1 MTATWGPFAVDAL
14 NDGGLW
20 VLNGAAS
27 KLAAVSDGSD
37 SSYLARAGTSSDEY
51 LSTTQTF
58 GKTFTGLPVG
68 ASIRRV
74 GCRIR
79 GEYAAPQTYLAV
91 DPGQV
96 GVWITPVPLPA
107 SIGWLLSGGVEP
119 IWSAVLNEFATVP
132 AGGSYAASVAF
143 GMTAAS
149 GTGATALYEFEV
161 TLETNQPPSAPTL
174 TSPSGASSGLTPTM
188 QGTYSDPDGDP
199 MGYVEIEVRRVS
211 DNASFWASGEL
222 SSGGPFSIAY
232 AGTTL
237 VSGTQYKWRARTRE
251 SISAGLMGAWSDF
264 TNFTPS
270 TNQIPVA
277 TLLSPIGNATVGT
290 LTPTLQFGYSDADGD
305 AQTGYQVQV
314 RRYSDQVMFWES
326 NQQAGAVTSVVYGS
340 IGGSP
345 TTLVGGTRYEW
356 RARVQDSKG
365 AWSNYSGWE
374 SFTPQAAP
382 NPPTSI
388 TPSGLQNTLTPTVS
402 GTYNQGTGAA
412 EAAYQYEIRQGGVT
426 IYQSGDVVAT
436 AIATGQAYGTNNPSD
451 TPATPPALA
460 WGTSYEIRARSKD
473 ASAVYSAWS
482 SWQAFSTNA
491 APTTPTNLAPSGA
504 VTGDTTP
511 ALSWTHNDPNSDA
524 QTEAEV
530 ELRKVSD
537 DSVVTGYGPK
547 TLTQS
552 TTTHD
557 VTETLIA
564 SPATDYKWRIRT
576 KGTSGPGFGPWSAW
590 QTFTVATAP
599 TFSVTVPTPSQVVAA
614 PALVVGWTMTGGS
627 GTQQSWRVRIY
638 ASDQTTLV
646 HDSGVQSGTAVSYQL
661 ATGILSNSGTYYAQ
675 VTGEDTLSQAAS
687 STKVLFTT
695 DWTPPATITGLTA
708 QSIGSQA

>member
-1 MTATWGPFAVDAL
+1 MTATWGPFAADAL

-20 VLNGAAS
+20 TFANAAS
-27 KLAAVSDGSD
+27 KLESVSDGVDASGL
-37 SSYLARAGTSSDEY
+37 YRNGTSSDEY
-51 LSTTQTF
+51 LSTSQTF

-79 GEYAAPQTYLAV
+79 GFYGSPQTYLALDV
-91 DPGQV
+91 GST
-96 GVWITPVPLPA
+96 GVWVTPLPLPA
-107 SIGWLLSGGVEP
+107 AINWLTYGGVEP
-119 IWSAVLNEFATVP
+119 IWSLVGDYATVP
-132 AGGSYAASVAF
+132 AGGSYAASVGF

-149 GTGATALYEFEV
+149 GAGDTSLIEFEV
-161 TLETNQPPSAPTL
+161 LLETNQPPSAPTL
-174 TSPSGASSGLTPTM
+174 TSPSGATSGLTPTM

-199 MGYVEIEVRRVS
+199 MGKVEIEVRRVS
-211 DNASFWASGEL
+211 DNALFWASGEL
-222 SSGGPFSIAY
+222 NASGSSFSIAY

-251 SISAGLMGAWSDF
+251 SIVGGLMGAWSDF

-290 LTPTLQFGYSDADGD
+290 LTPTLQFSYSDADGD

-314 RRYSDQVMFWES
+314 RRYSDQVMFWDPG
-326 NQQAGAVTSVVYGS
+326 QGAGAVTSVVYAG
-340 IGGSP
+340 

-382 NPPTSI
+382 NPPTTI

-426 IYQSGDVVAT
+426 IYQSGDVTAT

-473 ASAVYSAWS
+473 ANTTYSAWT

-491 APTTPTNLAPSGA
+491 APTTPTNLSPSGA

-511 ALSWTHNDPNSDA
+511 TLSWTHNDPDGDA
-524 QTEAEV
+524 QTQADI

-547 TLTQS
+547 TLTQA

-557 VTETLIA
+557 VTEALIS
-564 SPATDYKWRIRT
+564 SPATEYKWRVWT
-576 KGTSGPGFGPWSAW
+576 KGTSGPGFGPPAAW

-599 TFSVTVPTPSQVVAA
+599 TFAVDVPTPSQVVAA
-614 PALVVGWTMTGGS
+614 PALTVEWTMTGGS

-646 HDSGVQSGTAVSYQL
+646 HDSGVQSGVDVSYQL
-661 ATGILSNSGTYYAQ
+661 ATGILRNSGTYYVQ
-675 VTGEDTLSQAAS
+675 VSGEDTLSQAAS

-695 DWTPPATITGLTA
+695 AWTPPATITGLTA
-708 QSIGSQA
+708 QSIGSQE

>member
-1 MTATWGPFAVDAL
+1 MTA
-14 NDGGLW
+14 
-20 VLNGAAS
+20 VLTIP
-27 KLAAVSDGSD
+27 V
-37 SSYLARAGTSSDEY
+37 
-51 LSTTQTF
+51 TT
-58 GKTFTGLPVG
+58 
-68 ASIRRV
+68 
-74 GCRIR
+74 
-79 GEYAAPQTYLAV
+79 APHLYSA
-91 DPGQV
+91 
-96 GVWITPVPLPA
+96 
-107 SIGWLLSGGVEP
+107 
-119 IWSAVLNEFATVP
+119 WSAV
-132 AGGSYAASVAF
+132 GSTKLSILTSDDGDASYIHSVLSEGNRDGMLLSDIALIGTWIVSVAF
-143 GMTAAS
+143 KMKAQQNGSFPETLGVEFNLTGQALAEQDVEVS
-149 GTGATALYEFEV
+149 SVGTYALYSVPFSINAAYDIGGFQAYVRVKYGVYYHTRISYCYADV
-161 TLETNQPPSAPTL
+161 TYSPPPNAPTL
-174 TSPSGASSGLTPTM
+174 VSPSGSIGTLTPTM
-188 QGTYSDPDGDP
+188 QTTVNNPAGGDT
-199 MGYVEIEVRRVS
+199 VTHTDIEVRRVS
-211 DNASFWASGEL
+211 DNALFWASGFL
-222 SSGGPFSIAY
+222 SGTSIGY
-232 AGTTL
+232 AGTAL
-237 VSGTQYKWRARTRE
+237 VNGTQYKWRARHRNTYG
-251 SISAGLMGAWSDF
+251 AVGAWSDF

-277 TLLSPIGNATVGT
+277 ALLSPIGNATVGT
-290 LTPTLQFGYSDADGD
+290 LTPTLQFSYSDPDGD

-314 RRYSDQVMFWES
+314 RRYSDQVIFWDPG
-326 NQQAGAVTSVVYGS
+326 QGAGAVTSVVYAG
-340 IGGSP
+340 

-356 RARVQDSKG
+356 RARAQDSKG

-382 NPPTSI
+382 NPPTTI

-426 IYQSGDVVAT
+426 IYQSGDVTAT

-473 ASAVYSAWS
+473 ANTTYSAWT

-491 APTTPTNLAPSGA
+491 APTTPTNLSPSGA

-511 ALSWTHNDPNSDA
+511 TLSWTHNDPDGDA

-530 ELRKVSD
+530 ELRKTSD

-557 VTETLIA
+557 VTETLTA
-564 SPATDYKWRIRT
+564 SPATEYKWRVRT

-590 QTFTVATAP
+590 HTFTVATAP
-599 TFSVTVPTPSQVVAA
+599 AFAVDAPTPSQVVAA
-614 PALVVGWTMTGGS
+614 PALVVEWTMTGGS

-646 HDSGVQSGTAVSYQL
+646 HDSGVQSGTDVSYQL
-661 ATGILSNSGTYYAQ
+661 ATGILRNSGTYYAQ
-675 VTGEDTLSQAAS
+675 VSGEDTLSQAAS

>member
-1 MTATWGPFAVDAL
+1 MTATLTDIAVASAPYVYSGWNLIGSTKLGAL
-14 NDGGLW
+14 TVNDGDSGELLRADPGEKKDGMLFQS
-20 VLNGAAS
+20 VTLIGSHILSGTLRLVARNETGAGES
-27 KLAAVSDGSD
+27 LGVEMHVYGQAVQ
-37 SSYLARAGTSSDEY
+37 AGTD
-51 LSTTQTF
+51 LSIPDATYQEISRQVTLNYPYNI
-58 GKTFTGLPVG
+58 TGIAAYVSTKPGHPGG
-68 ASIRRV
+68 A
-74 GCRIR
+74 RIT
-79 GEYAAPQTYLAV
+79 YAVLDVTYSPPPNAPTLVA
-91 DPGQV
+91 PSG
-96 GVWITPVPLPA
+96 
-107 SIGWLLSGGVEP
+107 SIGSLTPSMQTSV
-119 IWSAVLNEFATVP
+119 NNP
-132 AGGSYAASVAF
+132 AGGD
-143 GMTAAS
+143 T
-149 GTGATALYEFEV
+149 V
-161 TLETNQPPSAPTL
+161 THT
-174 TSPSGASSGLTPTM
+174 
-188 QGTYSDPDGDP
+188 D
-199 MGYVEIEVRRVS
+199 IEVRRVS
-211 DNASFWASGEL
+211 DNALFWASGFL
-222 SSGGPFSIAY
+222 AGTTIGY
-232 AGTTL
+232 AGTSL
-237 VSGTQYKWRARTRE
+237 VNGTQYKWRARHRNTYGAE
-251 SISAGLMGAWSDF
+251 GAWSDF

-277 TLLSPIGNATVGT
+277 ALLSPIGNATVGT
-290 LTPTLQFGYSDADGD
+290 LTPTLQFSYSDPDGD

-314 RRYSDQVMFWES
+314 RRYSDQVVFWDPG
-326 NQQAGAVTSVVYGS
+326 QGAGAVTSVVYAG
-340 IGGSP
+340 

-382 NPPTSI
+382 NPPNSI

-426 IYQSGDVVAT
+426 IYQSGDVSGAFG
-436 AIATGQAYGTNNPSD
+436 TGQAYGTNNPSD

-473 ASAVYSAWS
+473 GNGAYSAWS
-482 SWQAFSTNA
+482 AWQAFSTNA

-511 ALSWTHNDPNSDA
+511 TLSWTHNDPNSDA

-537 DSVVTGYGPK
+537 DSAVTGYGPK

-557 VTETLIA
+557 VTETLTA
-564 SPATDYKWRIRT
+564 SPATEYKWRVRT

-590 QTFTVATAP
+590 HTFTVATAP
-599 TFSVTVPTPSQVVAA
+599 AFAVDAPTPSQVVAA
-614 PALVVGWTMTGGS
+614 PALVVEWTMTGGS

-646 HDSGVQSGTAVSYQL
+646 HDSGVQSGTATSYQL
-661 ATGILSNSGTYYAQ
+661 ATGILRNSGTYYAQ
-675 VTGEDTLSQAAS
+675 VSGEDTLSQAAS

>member
-1 MTATWGPFAVDAL
+1 MTLSLSIPVVEAPAIYNGWGWAGFSGNKLSILTADDGDASYIFQDTQDLRDGMRFA
-14 NDGGLW
+14 DGNLF
-20 VLNGAAS
+20 GA
-27 KLAAVSDGSD
+27 
-37 SSYLARAGTSSDEY
+37 
-51 LSTTQTF
+51 
-58 GKTFTGLPVG
+58 
-68 ASIRRV
+68 
-74 GCRIR
+74 
-79 GEYAAPQTYLAV
+79 
-91 DPGQV
+91 
-96 GVWITPVPLPA
+96 WI
-107 SIGWLLSGGVEP
+107 I
-119 IWSAVLNEFATVP
+119 SAVFQIRARQFSGSATLGAEFHMSGAVPVDYDIALSNTSYALYSAALSINAIYNLQGFYGYVRLKTASGIDDTRITYCYVDVTYSPPPNAPTLVAPSGSVGSLTPSMQTSVNNP
-132 AGGSYAASVAF
+132 AGGD
-143 GMTAAS
+143 T
-149 GTGATALYEFEV
+149 V
-161 TLETNQPPSAPTL
+161 THT
-174 TSPSGASSGLTPTM
+174 
-188 QGTYSDPDGDP
+188 D
-199 MGYVEIEVRRVS
+199 IEVRRVS
-211 DNASFWASGEL
+211 DNALFWASGFL
-222 SSGGPFSIAY
+222 
-232 AGTTL
+232 AGTTIGYTGTSL
-237 VSGTQYKWRARTRE
+237 VNGTQYKWRARHRNTYGAE
-251 SISAGLMGAWSDF
+251 GAWSDF

-277 TLLSPIGNATVGT
+277 ALLSPIGNATVGT
-290 LTPTLQFGYSDADGD
+290 LTPTLQFSYSDPDGD

-314 RRYSDQVMFWES
+314 RRYSDQVIFWDPG
-326 NQQAGAVTSVVYGS
+326 QGAGAVTSVVYAG
-340 IGGSP
+340 

-356 RARVQDSKG
+356 RARAQDSKG

-382 NPPTSI
+382 NPPTTI

-426 IYQSGDVVAT
+426 IYQSGDVTAT

-451 TPATPPALA
+451 TPATPPSLA

-473 ASAVYSAWS
+473 ANAAYSAWTA
-482 SWQAFSTNA
+482 WQAFSTNA

-511 ALSWTHNDPNSDA
+511 TLSWTHNDPNSDA
-524 QTEAEV
+524 QTEADI

-557 VTETLIA
+557 VTETLTA
-564 SPATDYKWRIRT
+564 SPATEYKWRVRT

-599 TFSVTVPTPSQVVAA
+599 SFAVDVPTPSQVVTA
-614 PALVVGWTMTGGS
+614 PALTVEWTMTGGS

-646 HDSGVQSGTAVSYQL
+646 HDSGVQSGTDVSYQL
-661 ATGILSNSGTYYAQ
+661 ATGILRNSGTYYAQ
-675 VTGEDTLSQAAS
+675 VSGEDTLSQAAS

>member
-1 MTATWGPFAVDAL
+1 MTLSLSIPVVQAPAIYDSWGWAGY
-14 NDGGLW
+14 GG
-20 VLNGAAS
+20 N
-27 KLAAVSDGSD
+27 KLAILTTDDNDTSYIFQDAGGREGMLLANSTLIGTWIISATFKMKARQFSGSATVGVEFHLSGATPVDYGVEVASTSYALYSAPYSINAVYDINGF
-37 SSYLARAGTSSDEY
+37 LAYVR
-51 LSTTQTF
+51 L
-58 GKTFTGLPVG
+58 KTFSGVDDT
-68 ASIRRV
+68 
-74 GCRIR
+74 RISYC
-79 GEYAAPQTYLAV
+79 YADVTYSPPPNAPTLVA
-91 DPGQV
+91 PSG
-96 GVWITPVPLPA
+96 
-107 SIGWLLSGGVEP
+107 SIGSLTPSMQTSV
-119 IWSAVLNEFATVP
+119 NNP
-132 AGGSYAASVAF
+132 AGGD
-143 GMTAAS
+143 T
-149 GTGATALYEFEV
+149 V
-161 TLETNQPPSAPTL
+161 THT
-174 TSPSGASSGLTPTM
+174 
-188 QGTYSDPDGDP
+188 D
-199 MGYVEIEVRRVS
+199 IEVRRVS
-211 DNASFWASGEL
+211 DNALFWASGFL
-222 SSGGPFSIAY
+222 AGTSIGY
-232 AGTTL
+232 AGTSL
-237 VSGTQYKWRARTRE
+237 VSGTQYKWRARHRNTYG
-251 SISAGLMGAWSDF
+251 AVGAWSDF

-277 TLLSPIGNATVGT
+277 ALLSPISNATVGT
-290 LTPTLQFGYSDADGD
+290 LTPTLQFSYSDAAGD

-314 RRYSDQVMFWES
+314 RRYPDQVMFWES
-326 NQQAGAVTSVVYGS
+326 NQQAGAVTSVAYGS
-340 IGGSP
+340 IGGSA
-345 TTLVGGTRYEW
+345 TALVGGTRYEW

-412 EAAYQYEIRQGGVT
+412 EAAYQYEIRHGGVT
-426 IYQSGDVVAT
+426 IYQSGDVSGAFG
-436 AIATGQAYGTNNPSD
+436 TGQSYGTNNASD

-473 ASAVYSAWS
+473 GNGAYSAWS

-491 APTTPTNLAPSGA
+491 APTTPTNLSPSGA

-511 ALSWTHNDPNSDA
+511 TLSWTHNDPDSDA
-524 QTEAEV
+524 QTEADI

-557 VTETLIA
+557 VTETLTA
-564 SPATDYKWRIRT
+564 SPATEYKWRVRT

-590 QTFTVATAP
+590 HTFTVATAP
-599 TFSVTVPTPSQVVAA
+599 AFAVDAPTPSQVVAA
-614 PALVVGWTMTGGS
+614 PALVVEWTMTGGS

-646 HDSGVQSGTAVSYQL
+646 HDSGVQSGTATSYQL
-661 ATGILSNSGTYYAQ
+661 ATGILRNSGTYYAQ
-675 VTGEDTLSQAAS
+675 VSGEDTLNQAAQS
-687 STKVLFTT
+687 SKVLFTT

>member
-1 MTATWGPFAVDAL
+1 MTLSLSIPVVQAPAIYGNWGW
-14 NDGGLW
+14 GGFS
-20 VLNGAAS
+20 GD
-27 KLAAVSDGSD
+27 KLAILTADDADSGYVFHDTVEYREGMRFANAGLYGAWIISAVFQIK
-37 SSYLARAGTSSDEY
+37 ARQFSGVSATLGAEFH
-51 LSTTQTF
+51 LS
-58 GKTFTGLPVG
+58 GDAPVDYNI
-68 ASIRRV
+68 ALSNTAYAL
-74 GCRIR
+74 
-79 GEYAAPQTYLAV
+79 YAAPYSINKAYNIDGFYGYVRLKAIDGFDQTRITYCYV
-91 DPGQV
+91 DVTYSPPPNAPTLVAPSG
-96 GVWITPVPLPA
+96 
-107 SIGWLLSGGVEP
+107 SIGSLTPSMQTSV
-119 IWSAVLNEFATVP
+119 NNP
-132 AGGSYAASVAF
+132 AGGD
-143 GMTAAS
+143 T
-149 GTGATALYEFEV
+149 V
-161 TLETNQPPSAPTL
+161 THT
-174 TSPSGASSGLTPTM
+174 
-188 QGTYSDPDGDP
+188 D
-199 MGYVEIEVRRVS
+199 IEVRRVS
-211 DNASFWASGEL
+211 DNALFWASGFL
-222 SSGGPFSIAY
+222 AGTTIGY
-232 AGTTL
+232 AGTSL
-237 VSGTQYKWRARTRE
+237 VNGTQYKWRARHRNTYGAE
-251 SISAGLMGAWSDF
+251 GAWSDF

-277 TLLSPIGNATVGT
+277 ALLSPIGNATVGT
-290 LTPTLQFGYSDADGD
+290 LTPTLQFSYSDPDGD

-314 RRYSDQVMFWES
+314 RRYSDQVIFWDPG
-326 NQQAGAVTSVVYGS
+326 QGAGTVTSVVYAGT
-340 IGGSP
+340 P
-345 TTLVGGTRYEW
+345 LVGGTRYEW

-412 EAAYQYEIRQGGVT
+412 ESGYQYEIRQGGVT
-426 IYQSGDVVAT
+426 IYQSGDVSGAFS
-436 AIATGQAYGTNNPSD
+436 TGQSYGTNNASD

-473 ASAVYSAWS
+473 ANTTYSAWT

-511 ALSWTHNDPNSDA
+511 TLSWTHNDPNSDA
-524 QTEAEV
+524 QTEADI

-557 VTETLIA
+557 VTETLTA
-564 SPATDYKWRIRT
+564 SPATEYKWRVRT

-590 QTFTVATAP
+590 HTFTVATAP
-599 TFSVTVPTPSQVVAA
+599 AFAVDAPTPSQVVAA
-614 PALVVGWTMTGGS
+614 PALVVEWTMTGGS

-646 HDSGVQSGTAVSYQL
+646 HDSGVQSGTDVSYQL
-661 ATGILSNSGTYYAQ
+661 ATGILRNSGTYYAQ
-675 VTGEDTLSQAAS
+675 VSGEDTLSQAAS
-687 STKVLFTT
+687 STKVAFTT